1 MITISKHMVIKFHGQ
16 VINIFFILLLFYAYL
31 SLDDLGIRELEFP

>member
-16 VINIFFILLLFYAYL
+16 VINIFFLYYYYYFMLILA
-31 SLDDLGIRELEFP
+31 